1 MLRTAHAR
9 VTSRLLLLLS
19 ERLDVLL
26 SRMGQLRGVDVG
38 RLLLHRLV
46 GRRSLVLCEE
56 LVEIPLRSA
65 ALLRRR
71 SHGVALLTDRRSAS
85 TVDLRS
91 RSTAVTAVHHHLP
104 KQLVLN
110 FCCVGRRE
118 SSSRAKTERRG
129 GDGLL
134 SKDGLLVLG
143 RGGTHA
149 RSWAASTHLLELAQ
163 LVDRVASAASEV
175 VGRRGSG
182 GSLLLSL
189 GIEENLQMVSV
200 LPSSGLLV
208 VPVSTWGVHG

>member
-19 ERLDVLL
+19 ETLDVLL
-26 SRMGQLRGVDVG
+26 SRVGQLRGVDVG

-46 GRRSLVLCEE
+46 GSRSLVLSEE
-56 LVEIPLRSA
+56 LVEIPLGST
-65 ALLRRR
+65 ALLRRRR
-71 SHGVALLTDRRSAS
+71 SHGVALLTAWRSAS

-91 RSTAVTAVHHHLP
+91 RSTAVAAVHHHLP

-118 SSSRAKTERRG
+118 SSRAKTERRR

-143 RGGTHA
+143 RGRTHA

-189 GIEENLQMVSV
+189 GIKENLQMVSV

-208 VPVSTWGVHG
+208 VAVSTWGVHG